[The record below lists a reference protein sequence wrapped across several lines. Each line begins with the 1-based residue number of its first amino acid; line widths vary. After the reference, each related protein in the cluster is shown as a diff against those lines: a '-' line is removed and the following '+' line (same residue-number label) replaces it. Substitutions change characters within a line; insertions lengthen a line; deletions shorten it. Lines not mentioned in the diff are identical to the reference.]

1 MEDGHVIFYCAD
13 VQELVGILANESAP
27 IARESPG
34 SLRRCNQLLSVV
46 RPSRV
51 RSMLPSQA
59 CRSSIMIGNSL
70 SKKEMEK
77 VSIYH
82 TSQSVCF
89 CANFRVKF
97 NVKGWEAL
105 FYSYKH
111 SPPSMALQALGV
123 LPHHILSHT

>member
-1 MEDGHVIFYCAD
+1 MEDGHVIIYCAD

-51 RSMLPSQA
+51 RSMLASRA
-59 CRSSIMIGNSL
+59 CRSSIMIGDSL

-77 VSIYH
+77 VSIYY

-89 CANFRVKF
+89 CATLV
-97 NVKGWEAL
+97 
-105 FYSYKH
+105 S
-111 SPPSMALQALGV
+111 SSM
-123 LPHHILSHT
+123 